1 MRQMYC
7 QVADRSSHQRTAR
20 NGAHAEKH
28 GLAFGK
34 VNDLKRFR
42 KFDQT
47 QKTFVECLFG
57 PNGAGDLKAFFG
69 KKARILSQ
77 FLIADAGNTG
87 RDVEKLRSE
96 QTDRHIGFVV
106 GGDGKNHVG
115 VVGTGAF
122 QHRRR
127 EGVTGY
133 SS

>member
-47 QKTFVECLFG
+47 QKTFCSGQMVLV
-57 PNGAGDLKAFFG
+57 
-69 KKARILSQ
+69 I
-77 FLIADAGNTG
+77 
-87 RDVEKLRSE
+87 
-96 QTDRHIGFVV
+96 
-106 GGDGKNHVG
+106 
-115 VVGTGAF
+115 
-122 QHRRR
+122 
-127 EGVTGY
+127 
-133 SS
+133 